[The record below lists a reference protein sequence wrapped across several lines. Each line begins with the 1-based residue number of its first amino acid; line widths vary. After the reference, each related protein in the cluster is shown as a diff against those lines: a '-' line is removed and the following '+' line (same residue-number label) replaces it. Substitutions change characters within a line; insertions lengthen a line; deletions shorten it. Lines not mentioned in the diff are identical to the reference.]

1 VRSRGDRV
9 DGGWKLNGR
18 KIWTTGGHL
27 ADYMIGLFR
36 TDPPDTS
43 KRHAGLTQFAIDLN
57 APGVT
62 RRAIRNISGRE
73 DFSEITFDDVF
84 VPDTHVLGEPGDG
97 WRLVT
102 GELAYERS
110 GPERFL
116 SVFPLL
122 VECLQAQPRSDSPAA
137 LAEIGRAVAHLAALR
152 RMAISVAAKLDA
164 GQDPATEAALM
175 KDLGNALER
184 DIPERLRGIA
194 LQSHATP
201 EAAAFRALLA
211 DTVVDATSYTL
222 RGGTPE
228 VLRGMIA
235 RGLGLR

>member
-1 VRSRGDRV
+1 
-9 DGGWKLNGR
+9 
-18 KIWTTGGHL
+18 
-27 ADYMIGLFR
+27 
-36 TDPPDTS
+36 
-43 KRHAGLTQFAIDLN
+43 
-57 APGVT
+57 
-62 RRAIRNISGRE
+62 
-73 DFSEITFDDVF
+73 
-84 VPDTHVLGEPGDG
+84 
-97 WRLVT
+97 VT

-122 VECLQAQPRSDSPAA
+122 VESIAARPRADSPAA
-137 LAEIGRAVAHLAALR
+137 MAEIGRSVAHLAALR
-152 RMAISVAAKLDA
+152 RMAISVAAKLDE
-164 GQDPATEAALM
+164 GKDPTTEAALM

-184 DIPERLRGIA
+184 EIPERLRG
-194 LQSHATP
+194 LLLESHATP
-201 EAAAFRALLA
+201 EAARFRALLA

>member
-1 VRSRGDRV
+1 
-9 DGGWKLNGR
+9 
-18 KIWTTGGHL
+18 
-27 ADYMIGLFR
+27 
-36 TDPPDTS
+36 
-43 KRHAGLTQFAIDLN
+43 
-57 APGVT
+57 
-62 RRAIRNISGRE
+62 
-73 DFSEITFDDVF
+73 
-84 VPDTHVLGEPGDG
+84 
-97 WRLVT
+97 VT

-122 VECLQAQPRSDSPAA
+122 VECLQAKPRSDSPAA